1 MSDRFFSDSVQ
12 YQAVLLNLEKNNGQ
26 LKCAICGKVLVSKSE
41 CRFDHIFAYA
51 KGGKSTLDNC
61 QILCEDCNLSKSD
74 KEMNDFILEEKAKR
88 FMAGETIT
96 PNISF
101 TEPKA
106 KIDDSKMTKEKF
118 DSIVG
123 AFIEKHK
130 DIKKV
135 DFIRDKNNLPSVAYV
150 TKYYGT
156 MNELKLAFGLEI
168 DTVWNRENIWQ
179 RLLEYSETNPDFK
192 QTELTKENKL
202 PSLPCVLT
210 HFPEYKNFSDIKIAL
225 GLDLNYELWTKE
237 KIVNAC
243 RRYLKTHSKI
253 TLKDLRK
260 ENGLPTSKV
269 IYRFYGTMQDF
280 QKDIDSEVS
289 RIPEFI
295 SKEELMR
302 AAQELIKKN
311 GSTFESRALFLEMFP
326 YSQSVIIH
334 RYGSFNSFMKAA
346 NIMIVNT
353 KKAKY
358 TKQEVDD
365 LILSYLKS
373 GNPIPSSAKQL
384 SSLNLPSSSTILRF
398 YDDWKEPFVVFLK
411 MINITSK

>member
-1 MSDRFFSDSVQ
+1 M
-12 YQAVLLNLEKNNGQ
+12 
-26 LKCAICGKVLVSKSE
+26 
-41 CRFDHIFAYA
+41 
-51 KGGKSTLDNC
+51 
-61 QILCEDCNLSKSD
+61 
-74 KEMNDFILEEKAKR
+74 
-88 FMAGETIT
+88 
-96 PNISF
+96 
-101 TEPKA
+101 
-106 KIDDSKMTKEKF
+106 
-118 DSIVG
+118 
-123 AFIEKHK
+123 
-130 DIKKV
+130 

-243 RRYLKTHSKI
+243 RSYLKTHSKI

-346 NIMIVNT
+346 NIIIVNT

>member
-1 MSDRFFSDSVQ
+1 
-12 YQAVLLNLEKNNGQ
+12 
-26 LKCAICGKVLVSKSE
+26 
-41 CRFDHIFAYA
+41 
-51 KGGKSTLDNC
+51 
-61 QILCEDCNLSKSD
+61 
-74 KEMNDFILEEKAKR
+74 
-88 FMAGETIT
+88 
-96 PNISF
+96 
-101 TEPKA
+101 
-106 KIDDSKMTKEKF
+106 
-118 DSIVG
+118 
-123 AFIEKHK
+123 
-130 DIKKV
+130 
-135 DFIRDKNNLPSVAYV
+135 
-150 TKYYGT
+150 
-156 MNELKLAFGLEI
+156 
-168 DTVWNRENIWQ
+168 
-179 RLLEYSETNPDFK
+179 
-192 QTELTKENKL
+192 
-202 PSLPCVLT
+202 
-210 HFPEYKNFSDIKIAL
+210 
-225 GLDLNYELWTKE
+225 
-237 KIVNAC
+237 
-243 RRYLKTHSKI
+243 
-253 TLKDLRK
+253 
-260 ENGLPTSKV
+260 
-269 IYRFYGTMQDF
+269 MQDF

-346 NIMIVNT
+346 NIIIVNT